1 MAAFLILLLLA
12 LGLLLVSFLSSLLR
26 DIGEI
31 KRSLRQLDE
40 DVREIKRHTVVEP
53 PPWENAKNVTP
64 KRGR

>member
-1 MAAFLILLLLA
+1 MIALLVLFLLA
-12 LGLLLVSFLSSLLR
+12 LGLLLVSFLSSVLR

-64 KRGR
+64 KRRR